1 MTHMGVLKCQITSKI
16 LRGNQKPQMG
26 KRTTMDKALNVRK
39 VYTENYKLNNTN
51 LTKNGVNASV
61 PECK

>member
-26 KRTTMDKALNVRK
+26 KRTTIDKNVRK